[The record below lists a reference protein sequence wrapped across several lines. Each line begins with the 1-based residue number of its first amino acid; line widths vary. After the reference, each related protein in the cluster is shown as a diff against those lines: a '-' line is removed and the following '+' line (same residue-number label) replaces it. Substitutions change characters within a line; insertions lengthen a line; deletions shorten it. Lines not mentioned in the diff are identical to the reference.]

1 MDAQNP
7 FSSLLL
13 HFLLSVDGLIYQ
25 NRMMFTTKDRD
36 NDKKTNAN
44 CAKEF
49 YGGWWYNA
57 CHHSNLN
64 DLYTTSAL
72 IDPKYAALLH
82 WKSKHEA
89 LKTTLMM
96 IRPS

>member
-1 MDAQNP
+1 
-7 FSSLLL
+7 
-13 HFLLSVDGLIYQ
+13 
-25 NRMMFTTKDRD
+25 MFTTKDQD
-36 NDKKTNAN
+36 NDKLTNAN

-64 DLYTTSAL
+64 GLYATSSL
-72 IDPKYAALLH
+72 IDPKYAAWLH

-89 LKTTLMM
+89 PKTTIMM